1 MKAILNRRAQKIK
14 NLPERRLQRLIKEAR
29 HNIEELRGLYH
40 AEGLS
45 VWEKNTISSQIRGR
59 QGIVNHLQGILS
71 ARPKTVDN
79 EQVNR
84 D

>member
-14 NLPERRLQRLIKEAR
+14 NLPERRLQRFIKEAR

-45 VWEKNTISSQIRGR
+45 VWEKKHYFQPNPGPPGDRKPPSGHPQRPAKNRR
-59 QGIVNHLQGILS
+59 Q
-71 ARPKTVDN
+71 
-79 EQVNR
+79 
-84 D
+84 